1 MRVLCSV
8 SRNEAHAV
16 GICLQVSG
24 LGTLP
29 YYIEVK
35 TTTDGTK
42 DFAEIS
48 ANEVAMANEHRS
60 QFVLLRLWGELKL
73 QELGCGGGSQH
84 VYELHNHVALPDPL
98 FCGDT
103 QLQLHG
109 MLCADQGAKAPDW
122 LDVGQ

>member
-1 MRVLCSV
+1 M
-8 SRNEAHAV
+8 
-16 GICLQVSG
+16 SG
-24 LGTLP
+24 LGNLP

-35 TTTDGTK
+35 TTTDGAK
-42 DFAEIS
+42 DFVEIS

-73 QELGCGGGSQH
+73 QEQGSEGSLQH
-84 VYELHNHVALPDPL
+84 VYELHEHVALPDPL

-109 MLCADQGAKAPDW
+109 MLSADQGAKVPAW
-122 LDVGQ
+122 LDVSQHNVSTHDSLQSSMLPSA